1 MRGDVEGGGR
11 QPRPRFQTR
20 DAVRVGLAVGGNGRT
35 VRRRPY
41 SRGRN
46 GAKGRGSAKFRTKMR
61 LYTSSF
67 LSKPDARVAH
77 KTVLRT
83 LARCK
88 VAGESVSSPCS
99 ASSAAASPFGPSCV
113 GSKRLRACAVPN
125 GDDDCATVK
134 RCENVPSGGRYFAV
148 GSNVG
153 GRLASRDW
161 ATRAEPPLRQDGH
174 PQRRRRR
181 RRQNPS
187 SVTWGPRS
195 ALVAE
200 RCHKTVSCT
209 ARSARRREKYIRGN
223 EWRHRRGTL
232 RRCFRC
238 LTSRGRR
245 ALVRSRLQCEYGM
258 KAKAVIPAKC
268 GRISHTL
275 RYENAD

>member
-1 MRGDVEGGGR
+1 M
-11 QPRPRFQTR
+11 
-20 DAVRVGLAVGGNGRT
+20 
-35 VRRRPY
+35 
-41 SRGRN
+41 
-46 GAKGRGSAKFRTKMR
+46 
-61 LYTSSF
+61 
-67 LSKPDARVAH
+67 
-77 KTVLRT
+77 
-83 LARCK
+83 
-88 VAGESVSSPCS
+88 
-99 ASSAAASPFGPSCV
+99 
-113 GSKRLRACAVPN
+113 PN

-161 ATRAEPPLRQDGH
+161 ATRAEPPLREDGH

-195 ALVAE
+195 AFVAE

-268 GRISHTL
+268 GASVTRCDTKTPIDL
-275 RYENAD
+275 RTAKDLRTSMPAVRLAPQQAWWPAQCGRNAHHR